1 MDAEIERL
9 KPEVEALLF
18 ASERPLTVARL
29 QHLLAEPPVEEGSE
43 GLAGQTLEAALR
55 ALAADYEGRGVE
67 LVELAGG
74 WRFRTRPELGPRV
87 SRLWEEKPPRYS
99 RALLETLAII
109 AYRQPVT
116 RGEVEDVRGVSVS
129 SSIMKTLQERE
140 WVRTVGHREVPG
152 RPALYATTRAFLE
165 HFNLNGLDDL
175 PPLAELRSLD
185 EIGAELD
192 SGSEARAPDP
202 FEGEEGREQDDEHD
216 NQHDQPR
223 GGEE

>member
-1 MDAEIERL
+1 MADPADDL
-9 KPEVEALLF
+9 KARVEALLF
-18 ASERPLTVARL
+18 ASERPLTVERL
-29 QHLLAEPPVEEGSE
+29 QRLLADGDDPALTPDAAVIT
-43 GLAGQTLEAALR
+43 ATLRELQS
-55 ALAADYEGRGVE
+55 DYTERGVE
-67 LVELAGG
+67 LAELAGG
-74 WRFRTRPELGPRV
+74 WRFRTREALAPWV

-116 RGEVEDVRGVSVS
+116 RGEVEEVRGVTVS

-165 HFNLNGLDDL
+165 HFNLGGLDDL

-192 SGSEARAPDP
+192 GGSEATAPDP
-202 FEGEEGREQDDEHD
+202 FEGGEEENRSL
-216 NQHDQPR
+216 
-223 GGEE
+223 GGEA

>member
-1 MDAEIERL
+1 MAEPADEL
-9 KPEVEALLF
+9 KPRLEALLF
-18 ASERPLTVARL
+18 ASERPLTVERL
-29 QHLLAEPPVEEGSE
+29 QRLLAEGDEGPDAAV
-43 GLAGQTLEAALR
+43 LTATLRELQSDY
-55 ALAADYEGRGVE
+55 ADRGVE
-67 LVELAGG
+67 LAELAGG
-74 WRFRTRPELGPRV
+74 WRFRTRETLGPWV

-116 RGEVEDVRGVSVS
+116 RGEVEDVRGVTVS
-129 SSIMKTLQERE
+129 TSIMKTLQERE

-185 EIGAELD
+185 EVGADLD
-192 SGSEARAPDP
+192 GGAAPGGDEFETEPEGPDDP
-202 FEGEEGREQDDEHD
+202 TPVESA
-216 NQHDQPR
+216 
-223 GGEE
+223 